1 MENNNSSHITKIPF
15 KFNSIE
21 KQTTL
26 IPIKTIQNYSCF
38 TLTNQIIIYD
48 LIKNGNNLDNELV
61 FANNIISINKI
72 TMDNKN
78 YLYFILGNKNEL
90 YLIEKNE
97 NLKNVEIASFKP
109 FENEK
114 INKIIILDNK
124 NIVAAVDGIK
134 LSYYEYKNEQYTKLF
149 NNINKFNA
157 IYELNKFQ
165 NNSYYFLTFNENLNI
180 EMILFNEDFTSIEK
194 EINVKRPIRT
204 FRNNKLFKINNNRVV
219 IIGNK
224 EFIVFNLISFEVQTI
239 FNTGLICCALPFNNI
254 PTEKDY
260 YDYLALIIF
269 EEDQFYLQIFRLL
282 SNDTIDEINKINLNE
297 YSSEFEALIDDNEF
311 LNIFKEDDKMNKD
324 KEGLMFP
331 FHNIIINKLNLISNS
346 NKDIYFDMV
355 YDLNSDGKVVLII
368 SLIRSWGNKKLT
380 IMLNIDLKNLHF
392 A

>member
-1 MENNNSSHITKIPF
+1 
-15 KFNSIE
+15 
-21 KQTTL
+21 
-26 IPIKTIQNYSCF
+26 
-38 TLTNQIIIYD
+38 LTNQIIIYD

-114 INKIIILDNK
+114 INRIIILDNK
-124 NIVAAVDGIK
+124 NIVAVVDGNK

-194 EINVKRPIRT
+194 EISVKRPIRT

-224 EFIVFNLISFEVQTI
+224 EFIVFNLISFEVQTNI
-239 FNTGLICCALPFNNI
+239 FFRKESLHPS
-254 PTEKDY
+254 
-260 YDYLALIIF
+260 
-269 EEDQFYLQIFRLL
+269 FYLY
-282 SNDTIDEINKINLNE
+282 NE
-297 YSSEFEALIDDNEF
+297 N
-311 LNIFKEDDKMNKD
+311 
-324 KEGLMFP
+324 
-331 FHNIIINKLNLISNS
+331 
-346 NKDIYFDMV
+346 YF
-355 YDLNSDGKVVLII
+355 
-368 SLIRSWGNKKLT
+368 
-380 IMLNIDLKNLHF
+380 
-392 A
+392 